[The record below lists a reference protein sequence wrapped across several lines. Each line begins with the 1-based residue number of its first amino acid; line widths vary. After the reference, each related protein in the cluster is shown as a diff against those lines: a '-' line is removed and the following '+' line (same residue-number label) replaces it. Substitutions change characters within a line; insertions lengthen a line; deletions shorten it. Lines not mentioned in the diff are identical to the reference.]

1 MTELQSNIG
10 ISTITVENMNTFIL
24 KYHRKGNQNINNN
37 IDLKYIVKW
46 FNVINKYKTL
56 YAMREYTLF

>member
-24 KYHRKGNQNINNN
+24 KYHRKGNQNINKNM
-37 IDLKYIVKW
+37 DLKYIVKW